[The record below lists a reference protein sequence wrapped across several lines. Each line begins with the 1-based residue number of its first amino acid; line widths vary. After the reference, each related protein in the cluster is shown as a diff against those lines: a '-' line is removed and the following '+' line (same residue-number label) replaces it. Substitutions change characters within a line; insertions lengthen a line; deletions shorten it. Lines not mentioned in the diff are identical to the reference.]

1 MSLNTAKER
10 SRGTA
15 TAHPPPPPP
24 VERAQFRRFEKRA
37 AMISA
42 RVSAWQRAPHTE
54 QRFGGHTCAPMLG
67 CFAGP
72 ALKARSGREIGLV
85 YAVSVVARPS
95 LLKRRDRGRGRQQQ
109 QLDGHLYRP
118 PPPPV
123 TLAAQNVNINVATK
137 HSAPRERRGNA
148 NEVMEAAEEK
158 RPRSHSPGWTR
169 AAATDAARCGAQRSG
184 HKCSRQRRRSTP
196 ASAAALCL
204 LLWIKYAVFRW
215 LSRV

>member
-1 MSLNTAKER
+1 M
-10 SRGTA
+10 
-15 TAHPPPPPP
+15 
-24 VERAQFRRFEKRA
+24 Q
-37 AMISA
+37 
-42 RVSAWQRAPHTE
+42 
-54 QRFGGHTCAPMLG
+54 G

-95 LLKRRDRGRGRQQQ
+95 LLKRRDRGRSRQQQQQ
-109 QLDGHLYRP
+109 QLDGHLYG

-123 TLAAQNVNINVATK
+123 TPAAQNVNINVATK

-184 HKCSRQRRRSTP
+184 HKCSRQRMYILVVRRSTP

-204 LLWIKYAVFRW
+204 LRWIKYAVFRW